1 VKIYTDLD
9 LSQEELITVQKEH
22 RNSTYLL
29 LRQTLAPVFIWPC
42 LTVYVFWSKIDNTL
56 ALIWLAI
63 IGLIIAGRHY
73 LVFYWYK
80 PHQGEATDIILER
93 GVLIFTFMAACVW
106 GSAMWVMD
114 FNRIPAESVFLNVIA
129 CSLITSSIGI
139 SSFWVQYFWAYAIP
153 FLFFYAI
160 NFLIGVPDPNYI
172 LFVSAVLFGIF
183 LKHTCYVFYNKSI
196 ENILLRHRNQSMA
209 NSLIKQKH
217 KAEQLAS
224 SRSDFLASASHDLRQ
239 PLQAMNLFLAVLKPH
254 LQTQISEEIFAKLEN
269 SSDDMNE
276 LLSSMLD
283 ISRLD
288 SDTLQVDIKAINLAV
303 VLAQLDGRFRVQAE
317 NKGLE
322 FHLDSN
328 SYWVA
333 SDAVLLGR
341 VLSNLLSNAINYTQ
355 QGAVSLRCQRE
366 GESLSLIVQDSGQG
380 VDKDQQELIFD
391 EFYQVGNPE
400 RDRKKGLGLGL
411 SIVKRLCALLNVSLR
426 FESELGKGSCFT
438 LALPLAEQT
447 TTTNAELISP
457 SFNNLNDYQVLII
470 EDEQSVRD
478 SLYTLLT
485 QWGCRVIAAE
495 STEHALSQLDPKS
508 SIDLII
514 SDLRLRDNRTGIEA
528 IAEVQQYMTGEII
541 PSLII
546 SGDTAPERLKQ
557 VADSGHTLLHKPVKP
572 MQLRAAVQRLL
583 AK

>member
-1 VKIYTDLD
+1 MKIYTDLD

-56 ALIWLAI
+56 ALIWLGI
-63 IGLIIAGRHY
+63 IGLIIGGRHY

-80 PHQGEATDIILER
+80 PHQGEATDKILER
-93 GVLIFTFMAACVW
+93 GVLIFTFMAACTW
-106 GSAMWVMD
+106 GSSMWMMD

-139 SSFWVQYFWAYAIP
+139 SSFWVQYFWAYAVP

-172 LFVSAVLFGIF
+172 LFVSAILFGLF

-196 ENILLRHRNQSMA
+196 ENILLRHRNQSMT
-209 NSLIKQKH
+209 NTLTKQKH
-217 KAEQLAS
+217 AAEQVAS
-224 SRSDFLASASHDLRQ
+224 SRSHFLASASHDLRQ
-239 PLQAMNLFLAVLKPH
+239 PLQAMTLFLAALKPH
-254 LQTQISEEIFAKLEN
+254 LQTQASENIYAKLEN
-269 SSDDMNE
+269 SSDDMSE

-288 SDTLQVDIKAINLAV
+288 SDTLQVDIKPINLATIFS
-303 VLAQLDGRFRVQAE
+303 QLEGRFRVQAE

-322 FHLDSN
+322 FHLEPN
-328 SYWVA
+328 IYWIA
-333 SDAVLLGR
+333 SDSVLLSR
-341 VLSNLLSNAINYTQ
+341 VISNLLSNAINYTQ
-355 QGAVSLRCQRE
+355 QGEISIRCQRE
-366 GESLSLIVQDSGQG
+366 GDKLSLTVQDSGQG

-400 RDRKKGLGLGL
+400 RNRKKGLGLGL
-411 SIVKRLCALLNVSLR
+411 SIVKRLCVLLNVPLQ
-426 FESELGKGSCFT
+426 FESQLGQGSCFT
-438 LALPLAEQT
+438 LHLPLAEQKIAAY
-447 TTTNAELISP
+447 AEVISP
-457 SFNNLNDYQVLII
+457 SLNNLSAYRVLII

-478 SLYTLLT
+478 SLITLLS
-485 QWGCRVIAAE
+485 QWGCQVISAE
-495 STEHALSQLDPKS
+495 STADAVLQLEQNS
-508 SIDLII
+508 AIDLII
-514 SDLRLRDNRTGIEA
+514 SDLRLRDNKTGIEA
-528 IAEVQQYMTGEII
+528 ITEIQKYMVGKVI

-546 SGDTAPERLKQ
+546 SGDTAPERLKE
-557 VADSGHTLLHKPVKP
+557 VANSGHTLLHKPVKP

-583 AK
+583 AE